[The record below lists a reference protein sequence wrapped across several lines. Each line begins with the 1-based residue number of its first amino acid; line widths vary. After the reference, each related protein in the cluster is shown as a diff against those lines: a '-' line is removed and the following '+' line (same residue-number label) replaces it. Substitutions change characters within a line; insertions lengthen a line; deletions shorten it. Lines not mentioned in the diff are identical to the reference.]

1 LGAVD
6 AHARLPLRVGMTRPL
21 IAVVGRRSENV
32 DVLRYSA
39 TLAAEA
45 MCEAVWAGGGEP
57 LVLHGPAGDPA
68 AELTARLRRFDGI
81 LLPGGADLG
90 PGRYGQVPVPEV
102 VGVVDFQDDLDL
114 AVAQTVVTEDLPTLA
129 ICRGMQVLNVAL
141 GGTLVQHLAPSSV
154 HHVDPGGRGEC
165 LHEVSVDPG
174 TRLRQVVGQDRIP
187 VSSYHHQAVDRIG
200 AGLRV
205 VARAD
210 DGCVEALEHD
220 SADVL
225 AVQWHP
231 EDTADRFP
239 TDHALF
245 ADLAERASARRAERA
260 GVLL

>member
-1 LGAVD
+1 
-6 AHARLPLRVGMTRPL
+6 MSRPL
-21 IAVVGRRSENV
+21 IAVIGRRAQKV

-57 LVLHGPAGDPA
+57 LVLHAPA
-68 AELTARLRRFDGI
+68 ADPTTELADRLRRFDGI

-90 PGRYGQVPVPEV
+90 PRHYGQEPVPEV
-102 VGVVDFQDDLDL
+102 VAVVDFQDDLDL
-114 AVAQTVVTEDLPTLA
+114 AVARQVVALDLPTLV

-154 HHVDPGGRGEC
+154 PHVDPHGRGEC
-165 LHEVSVDPG
+165 IHDVDVAAAS
-174 TRLRQVVGQDRIP
+174 RLRQVVGQDRIP
-187 VSSYHHQAVDRIG
+187 VSSYHHQAIDRLA
-200 AGLRV
+200 AGLQV
-205 VARAD
+205 VGRAD
-210 DGCVEALEHD
+210 DGCIEAVEHE

-225 AVQWHP
+225 GVQWHP

-245 ADLAERASARRAERA
+245 VDLAERAAARRRA
-260 GVLL
+260 RTGALL